1 MKQPLKRFLKHLPE
15 QVSAQ
20 MPARTRTAGAAVL
33 CLFAAGCSLSHYPA
47 FDIRPDRETRE
58 LSAGVYQFLAGDILL
73 RNRRIEEALK
83 HYGEALK
90 LSGDPH
96 LFRAAIAIAVQHN
109 HYDKAAALAERWRR
123 AEPDNLQLNQALFL
137 IYLKLGR
144 YRDALP
150 HLEFSIRRDQQLLAP
165 GYSIPLLGRVA
176 VESSLRHADELRK
189 RFPNN
194 APVHLL
200 HALVAYHHGRNEDSI
215 ASAERAL
222 ELDPAMTRAW
232 RLKADALFALGRMAE
247 ALALLRRAAQ
257 LHPNDRPVLL
267 KAAAAHWKE
276 EQTRVAYQLYQK
288 ARLLAPDDPD
298 VIRALGVLDL
308 QQGRHDDARG
318 MFRRLGELEAER
330 SRSAYYLGRVAEA
343 EDDFDKALEYYGA
356 VTTGILHHEARIGEA
371 RIWQRRGRTDTAL
384 ARLAEAKARAA
395 HPHALI
401 ALAIAEAETLDRAQR
416 KADALEV
423 YTQALVAHPNSPD
436 LLYSRAMLALSMD
449 RFDVFEGDMKN
460 IIERDPVH
468 WRALNALGYVL
479 ADRNMRLHEAREY
492 IRRAHRLKPDSGIVL
507 DSMGWVE
514 FRLNNLAAARDFL
527 QRAAQRE
534 RHPEVMGHL
543 VEVLWLGEER
553 ERALRV
559 LDEALREF
567 PDDEYLGRL
576 RELKKEP
583 VQ

>member
-1 MKQPLKRFLKHLPE
+1 MKHLMKQPLKQRLPKPTPP
-15 QVSAQ
+15 
-20 MPARTRTAGAAVL
+20 PARGAGAAAL
-33 CLFAAGCSLSHYPA
+33 CLLAAGCSLSQYPVL
-47 FDIRPDRETRE
+47 DIRPDRETRQ
-58 LSAGVYQFLAGDILL
+58 LSDGVYQFLAGDILL
-73 RNRRIEEALK
+73 RNRQIEEALK

-90 LSGDPH
+90 LSGDPR

-176 VESSLRHADELRK
+176 VESSLRHADELRQ
-189 RFPNN
+189 RFPRS

-200 HALVAYHHGRNEDSI
+200 HALVAYHHGRNEDGI
-215 ASAERAL
+215 VSAERAL

-232 RLKADALFALGRMAE
+232 RLKADALFALGRIDE
-247 ALALLRRAAQ
+247 ALALLRRGVQ
-257 LHPNDRPVLL
+257 LHPDDRPLLL

-276 EQTRVAYQLYQK
+276 EQTRVAYDLYQK

-318 MFRRLGELEAER
+318 MFRRLGELEAGR

-343 EDDFDKALEYYGA
+343 EDDLDKALEYYAA
-356 VTTGILHHEARIGEA
+356 VTAGILYHEARIGEA

-384 ARLAEAKARAA
+384 AQLAGARERAA

-401 ALAIAEAETLDRAQR
+401 ALAIAEAGTLEAAQR
-416 KADALEV
+416 KAEALEV
-423 YTQALVAHPNSPD
+423 YTQALAAHPHSQD

-479 ADRNMRLHEAREY
+479 ADRNIRLHEAREY

-527 QRAAQRE
+527 QRAARRE

-583 VQ
+583 AP

>member
-1 MKQPLKRFLKHLPE
+1 
-15 QVSAQ
+15 
-20 MPARTRTAGAAVL
+20 
-33 CLFAAGCSLSHYPA
+33 
-47 FDIRPDRETRE
+47 
-58 LSAGVYQFLAGDILL
+58 
-73 RNRRIEEALK
+73 
-83 HYGEALK
+83 
-90 LSGDPH
+90 
-96 LFRAAIAIAVQHN
+96 
-109 HYDKAAALAERWRR
+109 
-123 AEPDNLQLNQALFL
+123 
-137 IYLKLGR
+137 
-144 YRDALP
+144 
-150 HLEFSIRRDQQLLAP
+150 
-165 GYSIPLLGRVA
+165 
-176 VESSLRHADELRK
+176 
-189 RFPNN
+189 
-194 APVHLL
+194 VHLL
-200 HALVAYHHGRNEDSI
+200 HALVAYHHGRNEDGI
-215 ASAERAL
+215 VSAERAL

-232 RLKADALFALGRMAE
+232 RLKADALFALGRIDE
-247 ALALLRRAAQ
+247 ALALLRRGVQ
-257 LHPNDRPVLL
+257 LHPDDRPLLL

-276 EQTRVAYQLYQK
+276 EQTRVAYDLYQK

-318 MFRRLGELEAER
+318 MFRRLGELEAGR

-343 EDDFDKALEYYGA
+343 EDDLDKALEYYAA
-356 VTTGILHHEARIGEA
+356 VTAGILYHEARIGEA

-384 ARLAEAKARAA
+384 AQLAGARERAA

-401 ALAIAEAETLDRAQR
+401 ALAIAEAGTLEAAQR
-416 KADALEV
+416 KAEALEV
-423 YTQALVAHPNSPD
+423 YTQALAAHPHSQD

-479 ADRNMRLHEAREY
+479 ADRNIRLHEAREY

-527 QRAAQRE
+527 QRAARRE

-583 VQ
+583 AP